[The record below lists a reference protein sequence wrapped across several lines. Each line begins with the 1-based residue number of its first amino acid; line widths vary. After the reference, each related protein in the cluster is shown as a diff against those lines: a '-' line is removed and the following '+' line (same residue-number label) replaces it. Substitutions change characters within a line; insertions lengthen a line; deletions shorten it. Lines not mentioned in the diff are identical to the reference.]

1 MYRPPV
7 GLRAVRAFK
16 NGAALATRNFA
27 GAAADAVLS
36 ILVQAGIL
44 DAAERENRRR
54 ARHEKRRSRYTTY
67 QTNGL
72 NGKRAVARRLRQIER
87 GSLKREN
94 GLAV

>member
-16 NGAALATRNFA
+16 NGAAKAAFSFA
-27 GAAADAVLS
+27 GVAADAVLA
-36 ILVQAGIL
+36 ILTQAGIL

-67 QTNGL
+67 QAHGL
-72 NGKRAVARRLRQIER
+72 NGKRAVARRQRQIAR

-94 GLAV
+94 GLVA

>member
-16 NGAALATRNFA
+16 NGAAKAAFSFA
-27 GAAADAVLS
+27 GVAADAVLAM
-36 ILVQAGIL
+36 LMQAGVL

-54 ARHEKRRSRYTTY
+54 ARHHKRRNRSTSY
-67 QTNGL
+67 QANGL

-94 GLAV
+94 GLAA